1 MPRVY
6 RACYAG
12 HVSIITEAYGTAGR
26 ACVIVGRMAR
36 KDIPSLR
43 EEAAELVERGK
54 LGKAI
59 ERYEELEELEPESAA
74 WPKKIGET
82 QRRAGKT
89 AEAVE
94 AFERAAEKYVQS
106 GFLVQ
111 AIAVCKMIIQLDPD
125 NIGTMEMLSS
135 LQPQP
140 RVKAPLPEPPP
151 PPAAPVSMPAII
163 VSTPPQPEPAPR
175 VTIPPGSGLDALDL
189 GSVVPGARKE
199 TDDDGAESGVI
210 VLPLD
215 DDEVEIELVAEEPPQ
230 PPPGPVMTPAARLA
244 LRRTPLFAELHP
256 RVLEGLI
263 PRMELREL
271 AAGETLFTEGDPGA
285 CLYVISEGEVV
296 VEAEGTELA
305 RLGPGAFFGEIALV
319 TDQPR
324 SATVRGA
331 TAVELLGIDR
341 ELVRE
346 VAGQQPALINLLL
359 RFVRERLVDRMIRTS
374 ELFAPFADED
384 RRSLTSK
391 FEVVEVLPGA
401 QLIVQGKRADGLYV
415 LVSGKVE
422 IVRDGVPLALLRS
435 GDVFG
440 EISLMSGGGST
451 ANVTAG
457 TRVIALRMP
466 ARTFTEV
473 IMTHPQ
479 VLAYLGEL
487 AAQRAPKAKATFA
500 DRHLDLL

>member
-1 MPRVY
+1 
-6 RACYAG
+6 
-12 HVSIITEAYGTAGR
+12 
-26 ACVIVGRMAR
+26 MAR

-59 ERYEELEELEPESAA
+59 ERYLELEELEPESAA

-125 NIGTMEMLSS
+125 NIGTIEMLSS

-140 RVKAPLPEPPP
+140 KPK
-151 PPAAPVSMPAII
+151 APVSMPAII
-163 VSTPPQPEPAPR
+163 VSAPPVPEPAPPPR

-199 TDDDGAESGVI
+199 TFDDGEESGVI

-215 DDEVEIELVAEEPPQ
+215 DEDVEIELVPEEPPQ
-230 PPPGPVMTPAARLA
+230 PPPGPVITPAARLA

-271 AAGETLFTEGDPGA
+271 AAGETLFNEGDPGA

-324 SATVRGA
+324 SATVRA
-331 TAVELLGIDR
+331 VTPVELLGIDR

-374 ELFAPFADED
+374 ELFAPFADDD

-391 FEVVEVLPGA
+391 FEVVEVVPGA

-457 TRVIALRMP
+457 SRVIALRMP

-487 AAQRAPKAKATFA
+487 AAQRTPKAKGTFA

>member
-1 MPRVY
+1 
-6 RACYAG
+6 
-12 HVSIITEAYGTAGR
+12 
-26 ACVIVGRMAR
+26 MAR

-54 LGKAI
+54 LGKAL

-94 AFERAAEKYVQS
+94 AFERAAEKYVKS

-140 RVKAPLPEPPP
+140 RAKAPPV
-151 PPAAPVSMPAII
+151 AAPVSMPAII
-163 VSTPPQPEPAPR
+163 VSAPPEPEPAPPLR
-175 VTIPPGSGLDALDL
+175 VTIPSGSGLDALDL
-189 GSVVPGARKE
+189 GAVVPGARKE
-199 TDDDGAESGVI
+199 TYEDGQESGVI

-215 DDEVEIELVAEEPPQ
+215 DDEVEIELVPEEPAR
-230 PPPGPVMTPAARLA
+230 PPPGPVITPAVRLA

-271 AAGETLFTEGDPGA
+271 AAGETLFNEGDPGA

-324 SATVRGA
+324 SATVRAA

-374 ELFAPFADED
+374 ELFAPFADDD

-391 FEVVEVLPGA
+391 FEVVEVVPGA
-401 QLIVQGKRADGLYV
+401 QLIVQGRRADGLYV

-457 TRVIALRMP
+457 SRVIALRMP

-487 AAQRAPKAKATFA
+487 AAQRTPNVKATFA

>member
-1 MPRVY
+1 
-6 RACYAG
+6 
-12 HVSIITEAYGTAGR
+12 
-26 ACVIVGRMAR
+26 VIVSEMAR
-36 KDIPSLR
+36 KDIPKLR

-54 LGKAI
+54 LGKAT
-59 ERYEELEELEPESAA
+59 ERYQELEELEPESAA

-111 AIAVCKMIIQLDPD
+111 AIAVCKMVLQLDPD
-125 NIGTMEMLSS
+125 NVATMEMLSS

-140 RVKAPLPEPPP
+140 KQREAPRSEPAIIISPPP
-151 PPAAPVSMPAII
+151 P
-163 VSTPPQPEPAPR
+163 

-189 GSVVPGARKE
+189 ASVVPGARMQMQE
-199 TDDDGAESGVI
+199 DGTDSGVV

-215 DDEVEIELVAEEPPQ
+215 DDDLEIELVADEPPR
-230 PPPGPVMTPAARLA
+230 PKAPAMSPAARIA

-263 PRMELREL
+263 PRMSLREL
-271 AAGETLFTEGDPGA
+271 AAGETLFTEGEPGTT
-285 CLYVISEGEVV
+285 LYVISEGDVV
-296 VEAEGTELA
+296 VESNGTELA
-305 RLGPGAFFGEIALV
+305 RLGPGAFFGEIALI

-324 SATVRGA
+324 SASVRA
-331 TAVELLGIDR
+331 STTVELLGIDR
-341 ELVRE
+341 DLVRE
-346 VAGQQPALINLLL
+346 VAVEHPAIVNLLL

-384 RRSLTSK
+384 RRSLTAK
-391 FEVVEVLPGA
+391 FEVVEAVAGSP
-401 QLIVQGKRADGLYV
+401 LIVQGKRADGLYV
-415 LVSGKVE
+415 LVSGKVQV
-422 IVRDGVPLALLRS
+422 VRDGTPVALLRS

-440 EISLMSGGGST
+440 EMSLMSGGGST

-457 TRVIALRMP
+457 SRVIALRMP

-487 AAQRAPKAKATFA
+487 AAQRTPRATTFA